1 MKTNILTNMEKY
13 TKVICVVAM
22 LLGMSVNVWGANS
35 SFDVSSIT
43 VNSVDWGTSTTSLSK
58 YIGYDNG
65 SIVTS
70 ATATVWFQ
78 LYIGDEFEGNSLF
91 AFIEDPTDG
100 FGISITA
107 SGSPVDNAGGYIN
120 YVCSKSDDNCYN
132 LAVGDE
138 IEINLQYVITSP
150 RTSHTATLKFKTYE
164 DEDLVDVLSIPITIN
179 MTGGYTVATAVSPS
193 EKGSVTAKVNGS
205 ARAQVMSNEQLDLV
219 ATPISGYMFTGWSA
233 SDGSNITFDDDDA
246 ASTYAFLS
254 ANQTITANF
263 DVACTT
269 HTISL
274 TNSGTGTNG
283 TFSADKSSACED
295 ATITLTATP
304 SSGYELDEWTVS
316 KAGGGTCTVNGSNQF
331 TMPDVNVTVSATFKA
346 ATYSLSFNANGGS
359 GSMDAVDR
367 VYNSTAAIPANSF
380 TAPTGKVFDGWA
392 TSLGGDKVY
401 NPGANYTMGAGDA
414 TLYAHWRDGVISD
427 AKFSCADWSL
437 TGPSGDIV
445 FITSAA
451 NKTVRSQEAF
461 HVSGNGLPHSTALT
475 FTTFPVNAKFEF
487 KKADG
492 TVPATD
498 TYGVV
503 DADVYV
509 FYTPD
514 AEDTSDGL
522 DEITSLTV
530 SVTGEPRTATIDT
543 KRVIGRHLP
552 TNFVIAVKYTDN
564 QWYALPA
571 DLGSASNPSPVAIRV
586 NNESN
591 PTIAY
596 CANTNSYTLYQDNVS
611 NSQKV
616 ILGTTN
622 NKNGS
627 GVSYA
632 LWGSAGDNTLGIN
645 TSVVVTG
652 NPGDQYKWTLTQT
665 ATSISTI
672 ADAKYNIRVSGNSN
686 DLKLWTNAGLT
697 KWGSYASGVKEL
709 RLLTL
714 SEIAPM
720 TMKVMEWGTNAIVVS
735 YPNGGS
741 ATSPQVRIGDGD
753 AANVTLTSLGGDI
766 YKITTISGLQDNPA
780 KTLTITATES
790 GTGKQALFPIPLIVT
805 TTKTEAE
812 LRTAAGS
819 NDIAKLTDVIIRDGG
834 RMTTGTASGNFN
846 DIYIY
851 PGGKAKITKNFI
863 ANNIYMRGGYSFL
876 DEKATFK
883 YPDLCV
889 EDDGLS
895 TTTID
900 LPAANKLYYDF
911 YIDNRKYYMFSMPQD
926 VTLASVTDE
935 AGYDDF
941 PVWVKHYDGGI
952 RASGRGVSGWAWYG
966 DEEGQGSFFAGIGY
980 EITAKPKTSGR
991 PIAIIRFPVIT
1002 GDITTD
1008 ASNSPEVTVT
1018 YHGKSAYEAGTQ
1030 TANNV
1035 GWNFI
1040 GNPYLT
1046 EYKAVSDTSMI
1057 VKSDFVEHKEN
1068 DQWDGSYEWKVTT
1081 ARFITVPYDTYNDY
1095 HHELVKGYTIP
1106 AFSTFFFQFAEDATG
1121 TFHMGGD
1128 RPQAALAPARF
1139 GAAPEAKPEINIDV
1153 MLRGEDELEGKAGL
1167 IIHEK
1172 YEGGLKDFE
1181 DVEQWFV
1188 DNNVL
1193 KTYTFANNVA
1203 LAYNLLN
1210 EEAATELI
1218 PMGYIATVAGQHTY
1232 ALNEENDVSAL
1243 EHLWLI
1249 DYSTGVTTDLLV
1261 RDYSFITAA
1270 GRFDSRFAINAVLK
1284 QEEVATNISNTAGGD
1299 WTKNIGVYNDGN
1311 MLTLR
1316 GLPDNS
1322 AVYIYDMNGRL
1333 LLNGENLSSV
1343 ASFSIAT
1350 QGVYNIRVIAEGK
1363 AITLRTVI
1371 R

>member
-1 MKTNILTNMEKY
+1 MKTNMIHTNSIKTY
-13 TKVICVVAM
+13 LCAIVLM
-22 LLGMSVNVWGANS
+22 LGFSVSVWGAGIYIEYGGN
-35 SFDVSSIT
+35 
-43 VNSVDWGTSTTSLSK
+43 K
-58 YIGYDNG
+58 YYNG
-65 SIVTS
+65 ST
-70 ATATVWFQ
+70 
-78 LYIGDEFEGNSLF
+78 
-91 AFIEDPTDG
+91 
-100 FGISITA
+100 
-107 SGSPVDNAGGYIN
+107 
-120 YVCSKSDDNCYN
+120 
-132 LAVGDE
+132 
-138 IEINLQYVITSP
+138 
-150 RTSHTATLKFKTYE
+150 
-164 DEDLVDVLSIPITIN
+164 ITIN
-179 MTGGYTVATAVSPS
+179 LDYTGSDLIDETEMAVKNDAGWSDAAYYGYGYIKASITGTDVPDKIFFSDEFGVKSSSSQAAYLDDPENPVSFH
-193 EKGSVTAKVNGS
+193 EYNADDQYEYIYFGIIYG
-205 ARAQVMSNEQLDLV
+205 
-219 ATPISGYMFTGWSA
+219 FTGAGTYTSTINVWQHDDNAPDPSVPLQSA
-233 SDGSNITFDDDDA
+233 
-246 ASTYAFLS
+246 
-254 ANQTITANF
+254 TIT
-263 DVACTT
+263 VQYVVTQACTPNDIVYD
-269 HTISL
+269 H
-274 TNSGTGTNG
+274 SGTGGGDPTG
-283 TFSADKSSACED
+283 DDTACED
-295 ATITLTATP
+295 ATVSFTP
-304 SSGYELDEWTVS
+304 DPSTGYEYSGATVYLS
-316 KAGGGTCTVNGSNQF
+316 DMETVHASLNSSTTSF
-331 TMPDVNVTVSATFKA
+331 TMPNEDVYVV
-346 ATYSLSFNANGGS
+346 ATYAPIDYTISFNANGGS
-359 GSMDAVDR
+359 STMESVERA
-367 VYNSTAAIPANSF
+367 YNSTYELPACTF
-380 TAPTGKVFDGWA
+380 TAPAGKVFKCWA
-392 TSLGGDKVY
+392 EGSAGGTERTVGY
-401 NPGANYTMGAGDA
+401 SHTVAGDI
-414 TLYAHWRDGVISD
+414 TFYAKWRDGSYTD
-427 AKFSCADWSL
+427 AKFSCADWSI
-437 TGPSGDIV
+437 TGPSGNII
-445 FITSAA
+445 FITSTAS
-451 NKTVRSQEAF
+451 KTVRSQEAF

-1311 MLTLR
+1311 TLTLR